1 MEKEQKRQ
9 AASKAVQ
16 SLRDGMIVGLG
27 TGSTVQFALEEI
39 AEHINQGN
47 LKGLKGIPSSHKTEQ
62 EAHRLGIPITTLE
75 ENPEI
80 DITIDGAD
88 EVDPQ
93 LNLIKGG
100 GGALL
105 REKILAQ
112 ASKRVI
118 IIVDE
123 SKLSPQLGTKWA
135 VPVEVIEFG
144 CKPAI
149 RYIESLGA
157 KVTTR
162 TDNKGEVF
170 RTDEGNLIFDCD
182 FGPIPDIQQLSIKL
196 NQHAAVVENGLFFQ
210 LASEVIV
217 AGKNGVECLSRKG

>member
-1 MEKEQKRQ
+1 MEKELKGQ
-9 AASKAVQ
+9 AAQKAVAY
-16 SLRDGMIVGLG
+16 LGDGMVVGLG
-27 TGSTVQFALEEI
+27 SGSTVQFALEEI
-39 AEHINQGN
+39 AKLLSQGK
-47 LKGLKGIPSSHKTEQ
+47 LKQLWGIPSSRRTEQ
-62 EAHRLGIPITTLE
+62 EARRLKIPLTTLE
-75 ENPEI
+75 ENPKI

-118 IIVDE
+118 IVVDE
-123 SKLSPQLGTKWA
+123 SKLSPQLGSKWA

-144 CKPAI
+144 YKPAI
-149 RYIESLGA
+149 SHIESLGA
-157 KVTTR
+157 KVKIR
-162 TDNKGEVF
+162 TDQAGKIF
-170 RTDEGNLIFDCD
+170 RTDGGNIILDCD
-182 FGPIPDIQQLSIKL
+182 FGAIPDIQQLSLRL
-196 NQHAAVVENGLFFQ
+196 NQHAAVVENGLFFE

-217 AGKNGVECLSRKG
+217 AGRNGIERLQRK